1 MTKLPLKKTPPA
13 VPSVPTGE
21 AWRPTWAWHLKA
33 LAGIYLF
40 LAIFYFA
47 VDHWLSHLPQPYR
60 LRDVPLEMTPWL
72 KK

>member
-21 AWRPTWAWHLKA
+21 AWRPTWAWHVKA

-40 LAIFYFA
+40 LTIFYFA
-47 VDHWLSHLPQPYR
+47 VDHWLSRLPQPYR
-60 LRDVPLEMTPWL
+60 LRDVPPEMTPWL

>member
-1 MTKLPLKKTPPA
+1 MIKNNNKIKPVAESA
-13 VPSVPTGE
+13 VPVGDP
-21 AWRPTWAWHLKA
+21 WRPSWMWHLKA

-40 LAIFYFA
+40 LTIFYFA

-60 LRDVPLEMTPWL
+60 LRDVPMEMTPWL